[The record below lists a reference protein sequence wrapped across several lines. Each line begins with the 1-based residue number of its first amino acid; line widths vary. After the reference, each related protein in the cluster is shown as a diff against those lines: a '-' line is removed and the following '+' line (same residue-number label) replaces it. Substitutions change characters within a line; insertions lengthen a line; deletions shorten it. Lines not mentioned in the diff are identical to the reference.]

1 MRILV
6 CDTGRGIPPD
16 MTEAIFEE
24 FMQLSNPARNR
35 HLGLGLGLAVV
46 ERLSGPAGSQDRGK
60 LDPGAGQ
67 YLRGGGASGDGGR
80 GVTGVRGRRAGGEG
94 ARSIGNTP
102 LDLLPS
108 PMTFSSP

>member
-1 MRILV
+1 MAGAGGNGGVVRILV

-46 ERLSGPAGSQDRGK
+46 ERLSGLLGHRIAVRSIPERGSIFEVAVPRVK
-60 LDPGAGQ
+60 AEVM
-67 YLRGGGASGDGGR
+67 GGVA
-80 GVTGVRGRRAGGEG
+80 VRGPESGG
-94 ARSIGNTP
+94 
-102 LDLLPS
+102 
-108 PMTFSSP
+108 